1 MAELADALDLGS
13 SGYPRAG
20 SSPVIRTIEE
30 KALLFIRRAFFYHEY
45 SRRKYS
51 GFVKDNEANLNQ
63 NQQKFRSAG
72 GFIPVYTI
80 RLERERFLLYLFILQ
95 KDIFSDIFLHFL
107 YIFAIFLQNLRIF
120 DDILQPGFS
129 SRPSPPY
136 DINELQRRWFY
147 ESKLD

>member
-45 SRRKYS
+45 FRRKYS
-51 GFVKDNEANLNQ
+51 GSAKDNEANLNQ

-72 GFIPVYTI
+72 G
-80 RLERERFLLYLFILQ
+80 L
-95 KDIFSDIFLHFL
+95 FL
-107 YIFAIFLQNLRIF
+107 YIQFAQSENGFSYTYLFYKKISSAIFFYIF
-120 DDILQPGFS
+120 YMFS
-129 SRPSPPY
+129 LFFTKFAH
-136 DINELQRRWFY
+136 I
-147 ESKLD
+147 

>member
-51 GFVKDNEANLNQ
+51 GSAKDNEANLNQ

-72 GFIPVYTI
+72 G
-80 RLERERFLLYLFILQ
+80 L
-95 KDIFSDIFLHFL
+95 FL
-107 YIFAIFLQNLRIF
+107 YIQSAQSENGFSYTYLFYKKISSAIFFYIF
-120 DDILQPGFS
+120 YMFS
-129 SRPSPPY
+129 LFFTKFAH
-136 DINELQRRWFY
+136 I
-147 ESKLD
+147 